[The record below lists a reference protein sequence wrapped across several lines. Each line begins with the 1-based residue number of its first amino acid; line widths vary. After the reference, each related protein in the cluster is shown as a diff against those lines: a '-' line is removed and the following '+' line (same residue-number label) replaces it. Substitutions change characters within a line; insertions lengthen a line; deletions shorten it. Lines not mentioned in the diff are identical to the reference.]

1 MKPKC
6 KIILLISSI
15 FIFLVCVLLFSG
27 SFFLYKVISAA
38 QGTEMSY
45 FQTMSALATKNADGV
60 AERKLKESSLLEEHR
75 HVSIY
80 YSENFSEFVPSTIE
94 TLDLAIAKKE
104 EIFGQFDEVP
114 IDLMVFDD
122 KEQFMDFSGLT
133 DVEGAY
139 SDFDKVLAIHYS
151 DEPIMDERD
160 KSEFQ
165 KLLLHE
171 YNHYAFN
178 RKSQDQ
184 AAYPMWFIEGV
195 AEYAAVDPD
204 DVYFPNFESLPLS
217 DLNSPEQWQ
226 EAREVPTADAYLQS
240 YYALEFL
247 TSKFGQGVIKE
258 IMESVDET
266 RDFEESLKT
275 VTGLETNELN
285 RDYLNVYL
293 K

>member
-1 MKPKC
+1 MKPKY

-27 SFFLYKVISAA
+27 SFFLYKVISSA

-45 FQTMSALATKNADGV
+45 FQTLSALATKNADGV
-60 AERKLKESSLLEEHR
+60 VERKLKESSLLEEHR

-80 YSENFSEFVPSTIE
+80 YTENFSEFMPSTIE
-94 TLDLAIAKKE
+94 TLDLAIAKNG
-104 EIFGQFDEVP
+104 EIFGRFDEVP
-114 IDLMVFDD
+114 VDLMVFDD

-133 DVEGAY
+133 DVDGAY

-151 DEPIMDERD
+151 DESD
-160 KSEFQ
+160 KSASHEFQ

-204 DVYFPNFESLPLS
+204 DVYFPNFESIPFP
-217 DLNSPEQWQ
+217 DLNSPEQGQ
-226 EAREVPTADAYLQS
+226 AAREVPTADAYLQS

-258 IMESVDET
+258 IMESVNET

-275 VTGLETNELN
+275 VTGLETDELD